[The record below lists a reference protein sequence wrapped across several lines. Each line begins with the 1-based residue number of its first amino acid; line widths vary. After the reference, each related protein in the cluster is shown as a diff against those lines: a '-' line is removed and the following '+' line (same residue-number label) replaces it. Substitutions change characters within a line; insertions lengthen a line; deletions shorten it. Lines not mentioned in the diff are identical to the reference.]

1 MALSRTP
8 QISTVLEMVSVSER
22 AAILVVFLLY
32 NDSEQINR
40 ADDNI
45 IQPYLLLFVFLQAFR
60 SIQVVAL

>member
-8 QISTVLEMVSVSER
+8 QISTVLEMVSVSEW